1 MKLGT
6 LPFSSTPLW
15 QAQLLLLHRTQGHE
29 WHDPQAPKK
38 SLLLSPLPG
47 YTEELSAQSDQALIQ
62 ELELITKEE
71 AGSIASHNEQPISH
85 APSNVYV
92 ITDTAIRSSNAPDLP
107 TVLHQIPGIE
117 VMRPTGADF
126 NVSVRGDSFEGPN
139 DARTLLADCFRSM
152 LNGCLVGTKLT
163 DREDSFRYRFLF
175 IIKTQ
180 RNSAM
185 IRTTHSSNLYAC

>member
-1 MKLGT
+1 V
-6 LPFSSTPLW
+6 
-15 QAQLLLLHRTQGHE
+15 
-29 WHDPQAPKK
+29 
-38 SLLLSPLPG
+38 
-47 YTEELSAQSDQALIQ
+47 
-62 ELELITKEE
+62 
-71 AGSIASHNEQPISH
+71 
-85 APSNVYV
+85 PSNVYV
-92 ITDTAIRSSNAPDLP
+92 ITDTAIRSSNAPDPP

-117 VMRPTGADF
+117 VMRTAGADF

-139 DARTLLADCFRSM
+139 DARTLLADCFSSL
-152 LNGCLVGTKLT
+152 LNGCLVGTQLT